1 MTEII
6 ASLGDIARRYDV
18 LLCDLWGCLH
28 DGIHPFPDAVAALQA
43 FRTAGGRVVLLTN
56 APRPEAAVRAHLNAM
71 GVPTD
76 CYDVIVSSGD
86 AAQEAML
93 AGLVGD
99 KVFHIGAKADENFFT
114 TFSDDIVQRITIARV
129 PLDQAEGVICTGL
142 ADDRV
147 ETPDMYR
154 EVLLGAKARG
164 LKMICAN
171 PDIMV
176 DKGEN
181 RLYCAGALAALYE
194 EMGGEA
200 LYFGKPHAPVYEL
213 ARRRLAA
220 MDGKLPVDERM
231 LCIGDGI
238 ATDVQG
244 GMAEGL
250 ETLFITGG
258 LAGPDIPLENG
269 MPDAAALQ
277 AYLARHQQSPTAAIG
292 FLR

>member
-6 ASLGDIARRYDV
+6 ANLEKIARRYDV

-28 DGIHPFPDAVAALQA
+28 DGIRPFPDAVAALQA
-43 FRTAGGRVVLLTN
+43 FRATGGRVVLLTN
-56 APRPEAAVRAHLNAM
+56 APRPEAAVRAHLGAM
-71 GVPTD
+71 AVPDD

-93 AGLVGD
+93 AGLVGE
-99 KVFHIGAKADENFFT
+99 KVFHIGSKADENFFT
-114 TFSDDIVQRITIARV
+114 LFSNDIMQRRTIERT

-142 ADDRV
+142 ADDTV

-154 EVLLGAKARG
+154 ETLLNAKVRG

-194 EMGGEA
+194 EMGGQV

-231 LCIGDGI
+231 LCVGDGI
-238 ATDVQG
+238 ATDIQG

-250 ETLFITGG
+250 DTLFITGG
-258 LAGPDIPLENG
+258 LAAPDIPLEDG
-269 MPDAAALQ
+269 MPDAAALR
-277 AYLARHQQSPTAAIG
+277 AYLDKHQQSPTAAIG
-292 FLR
+292 NLR